1 MKRTWLKS
9 VLGHGH
15 RWRWSWEWRDQVLA
29 LHRAQAI
36 IEFSPDG
43 IILDA
48 NENFLRTVGYERR
61 DIVGKHHRI
70 FVRPEERESEAYRQF
85 WLRLGQGHHDSG
97 LYRRIGKDGREVWIQ
112 GSYSPI
118 LDRRGRPYKIIKH
131 ATDVSDERLQA
142 SDTEGQLSAINRSQA
157 VISFDL
163 DGIILDANDNFLTTM
178 GYRREEVVGRHH
190 RMFVDPAERESAE
203 YRDFWTRLR
212 RGEYN
217 AALYRRVRKDG
228 ADVWIQ
234 ASYNPIF
241 DMAGRPFKIVKYA
254 TDVTRQTSAARMLQ
268 ESLGSLADTVPA
280 IAGQARQTS
289 RLAHEASESASN
301 GGAMVDQL
309 IDVIGQISRR
319 TEDMSDIIGLIDS
332 IAFQTNILAINAA
345 VEAAHA
351 GEHGRGF
358 GVVAQEVRG
367 LAQRSAQSARD
378 IRDLIQNTI
387 DALAQSGVHARLA
400 GEAMHTIVSSAL
412 QVNEHVGKIAR
423 AADSQAS
430 GLELVN
436 RAMTQLEARE
446 PAVA

>member
-280 IAGQARQTS
+280 IAGQAIATVEVACRMNDVAPVEEQQLAGGKAGLRVRIE
-289 RLAHEASESASN
+289 RLLQFKQPV
-301 GGAMVDQL
+301 G
-309 IDVIGQISRR
+309 
-319 TEDMSDIIGLIDS
+319 IGLGIIIEENNDLT
-332 IAFQTNILAINAA
+332 AR
-345 VEAAHA
+345 HGDA
-351 GEHGRGF
+351 G
-358 GVVAQEVRG
+358 
-367 LAQRSAQSARD
+367 
-378 IRDLIQNTI
+378 I
-387 DALAQSGVHARLA
+387 DAAAEEAILGQGNHAYLR
-400 GEAMHTIVSSAL
+400 I
-412 QVNEHVGKIAR
+412 
-423 AADSQAS
+423 
-430 GLELVN
+430 
-436 RAMTQLEARE
+436 
-446 PAVA
+446 AVAEQP